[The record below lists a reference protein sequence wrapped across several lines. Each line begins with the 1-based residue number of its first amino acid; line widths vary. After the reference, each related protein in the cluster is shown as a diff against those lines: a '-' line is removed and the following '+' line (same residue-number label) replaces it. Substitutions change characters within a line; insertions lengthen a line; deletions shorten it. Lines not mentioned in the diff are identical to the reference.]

1 MPEFINCCNELSRA
15 TWLKLMAKF
24 KRKLMVGSQRNIT
37 VRAKLE
43 SPDEI
48 AKLMTLKP
56 KWSRNNGIL

>member
-24 KRKLMVGSQRNIT
+24 KRKLKIKSPRNVT

-43 SPDEI
+43 GPDEI
-48 AKLMTLKP
+48 AKLMTMKP
-56 KWSRNNGIL
+56 KWSMNDGIQ